1 MNAAAPVQLR
11 GRWAEDVS
19 MARYSSWRAGGKAR
33 RLFQPADQDDLCA
46 FLSSAP
52 AGAKEELHVIGL
64 GSNLLVRDAGVGGTV
79 IRLGAG
85 LRGLRM
91 LEDQRCIYAEAGVAM
106 PKLARF
112 ARKHQ
117 LGGAGFM
124 AGIPGTVGGALA
136 MNAGCFGRTTWETVE
151 RVLLLDAAGQA
162 YEIEAAEFETGYRSV
177 RHPQH
182 RQPLFMGA
190 WISLPEPAADEW
202 ERDERMLAQR
212 EATQPLGT
220 PNAGSVFV
228 NPEGEAAGRL
238 IEAAGLAGKRIGAAQ
253 VSPKHCNFIINLGGA
268 SAADIEELIETV
280 QAAVLADAGVRL
292 ETEVRI
298 IGARQ

>member
-33 RLFQPADQDDLCA
+33 RLFQPADQEDLRA

-52 AGAKEELHVIGL
+52 AGTKEELHVIGL
-64 GSNLLVRDAGVGGTV
+64 GSNLLVRDAGVDGTV

-91 LEDQRCIYAEAGVAM
+91 LEDQRGIYAEAGVAM

-162 YEIEAAEFETGYRSV
+162 YEIEAKEFETGYRRA
-177 RHPQH
+177 RHPHH
-182 RQPLFMGA
+182 RQPLFMAA
-190 WISLPEPAADEW
+190 WISLPEPADDEW

-292 ETEVRI
+292 DTEVRI
-298 IGARQ
+298 IGARP

>member
-1 MNAAAPVQLR
+1 MNAAAPAQLR

-33 RLFQPADQDDLCA
+33 RLFQPADQEDLRA

-52 AGAKEELHVIGL
+52 AGAKDELHVIGL
-64 GSNLLVRDAGVGGTV
+64 GSNLLVRDAGVDGTV

-85 LRGLRM
+85 MRGLRM
-91 LEDQRCIYAEAGVAM
+91 LEDQRSIYAEAGVAM